1 MRRLSVL
8 CAVAGLS
15 LTGLGFTALAAASP
29 AEAAFHVI
37 RWHDTG
43 FCQVW
48 DNSLPTAP
56 WPANY
61 TTVTHRLPT
70 FVDAIAVKEHLLHRG
85 TCAF

>member
-8 CAVAGLS
+8 CATAFIAV
-15 LTGLGFTALAAASP
+15 TALAAARP

-48 DNSLPTAP
+48 DESFPMAP
-56 WPANY
+56 WPSNY
-61 TTVTHRLPT
+61 TTVTHPQPT
-70 FVDAIAVKEHLLHRG
+70 FTRAQHVKEMLMRKHV
-85 TCAF
+85 CAL

>member
-8 CAVAGLS
+8 CAVAGL
-15 LTGLGFTALAAASP
+15 GFTALVAASP
-29 AEAAFHVI
+29 AQAAFHVI

-48 DNSLPTAP
+48 DQNLRAAP
-56 WPANY
+56 WPSNY

-70 FVDAIAVKEHLLHRG
+70 IVEALAVKEVLLRKG

>member
-8 CAVAGLS
+8 CATA
-15 LTGLGFTALAAASP
+15 FIAIAALAATGP

-48 DNSLPTAP
+48 DQGFPTTP
-56 WPANY
+56 WPSNY
-61 TTVTHRLPT
+61 TTVTHPQPT
-70 FVDAIAVKEHLLHRG
+70 FARALAVKNMLLRRHV
-85 TCAF
+85 CAF